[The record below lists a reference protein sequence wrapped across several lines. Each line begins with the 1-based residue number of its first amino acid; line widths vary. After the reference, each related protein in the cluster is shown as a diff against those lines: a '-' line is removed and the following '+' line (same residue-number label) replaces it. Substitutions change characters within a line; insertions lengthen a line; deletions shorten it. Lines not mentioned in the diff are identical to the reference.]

1 MLGVA
6 AQERRGYAKLSPSL
20 RALVLQRL
28 CEANMEAR
36 DHVRTWMTDD
46 TEVDDLRCE
55 VTPPAQPQIHTHA
68 SFACLLLSDWL
79 PLSLAPIYRS
89 QVDLLFDD
97 RVSEL

>member
-1 MLGVA
+1 MFV
-6 AQERRGYAKLSPSL
+6 QERREYAKLSPSL

-55 VTPPAQPQIHTHA
+55 VRSSQTHTA
-68 SFACLLLSDWL
+68 IDDLWTRLSRVPGCRSL
-79 PLSLAPIYRS
+79 YSINRRELAPCHS
-89 QVDLLFDD
+89 T
-97 RVSEL
+97 SNASAEL